1 MDMLNSA
8 IEVKVTP
15 PVGTLLLN
23 RPDRRNALSTA
34 MACALRQAISD
45 LHQEQRVR
53 AIVITGAG
61 NTFCAGRDLIEMAT
75 DTDEP
80 SASPPLEKWGE
91 QESECCDLIVELL
104 SIPKPVIAAV
114 NGPVIGLGV
123 ALTLASD
130 IVIASASAQLGLP
143 ETRYGLVAG
152 IVAPLLAYRVGA
164 GPAARLLMTG
174 DMIPAEE
181 VHRLG
186 LYHELVDH

>member
-1 MDMLNSA
+1 MAFGHHAVERHPSLIFSRYALPMDMSNSA

-15 PVGTLLLN
+15 PVGTVLLN
-23 RPDRRNALSTA
+23 RPDHRNALSTA

-61 NTFCAGRDLIEMAT
+61 DTFCAGRDLIEMAT

-91 QESECCDLIVELL
+91 QESKCCDLIVELL

-114 NGPVIGLGV
+114 NGPVVGLGV

-130 IVIASASAQLGLP
+130 IRSSLHC
-143 ETRYGLVAG
+143 RYLSGRFCQ
-152 IVAPLLAYRVGA
+152 IRQ
-164 GPAARLLMTG
+164 T
-174 DMIPAEE
+174 
-181 VHRLG
+181 
-186 LYHELVDH
+186 